1 MLDHL
6 HIQNYR
12 LFKDLKIDKLGQVN
26 LIAGKNN
33 TGKTALLEALRIAN
47 GIHFDSILSNIIY
60 QRGDYHANYSE
71 SFYTLFNQESEEDF
85 FQINTIRSSGLND
98 NIKFVKSSLS
108 KGSRKYG
115 SFYVIFD
122 DKNVLEDIKLVAN
135 PNISDEHIVYL
146 AFHTEIELV
155 KRLWDTISL
164 TPNENEIIK
173 ILQII
178 EPKIVN
184 VRVDNDKIKV
194 LINGDDFP
202 IPIRR
207 LGEGVNRLFTIA
219 LGLVSAKS
227 DKTLLIDEFEVGLHH
242 SVQEQL
248 WDIIFKYAKEWNIQ
262 VFVTTHSQDTVK
274 AFSYVSSK
282 EEFKDMGQYMRL
294 QKSKINN
301 EIEAVIY
308 SKESLDYAIED
319 QLETR

>member
-12 LFKDLKIDKLGQVN
+12 LFKDLKIDKLGRVN

-33 TGKTALLEALRIAN
+33 TGKTALLEAMRIWASKAHASVLAN
-47 GIHFDSILSNIIY
+47 VIKARDEYDDNNWFSYTNLFTN
-60 QRGDYHANYSE
+60 RNYSDIFINNLSIKIQNIKE
-71 SFYTLFNQESEEDF
+71 KYTDLYDSFTDLKLVIKYEGEE
-85 FQINTIRSSGLND
+85 IREISSLVNGLNPID
-98 NIKFVKSSLS
+98 ELIYLPIWKTNDL
-108 KGSRKYG
+108 
-115 SFYVIFD
+115 
-122 DKNVLEDIKLVAN
+122 DKKLYK
-135 PNISDEHIVYL
+135 NISFEEQDDVVE
-146 AFHTEIELV
+146 
-155 KRLWDTISL
+155 
-164 TPNENEIIK
+164 

-178 EPKIVN
+178 LPNIKRFRID
-184 VRVDNDKIKV
+184 DNGAKV
-194 LINGDDFP
+194 LTSGGEELKLS
-202 IPIRR
+202 R
-207 LGEGVNRLFTIA
+207 LGDGVNRLLTIA
-219 LGLVSAKS
+219 LSIINAKN
-227 DKTLLIDEFEVGLHH
+227 KILLIDEFEVGLHH

-248 WDIIFKYAKEWNIQ
+248 WEIIFKYAKKWKIQ

-294 QKSKINN
+294 QKSKIND